1 MSPTIEDIKK
11 KYTKRLLAMPGV
23 VSVGLGKDPE
33 GIPRIIVGLERPQ
46 PETQKKLPKTLEG
59 YPLHIEIIGKIKAL

>member
-1 MSPTIEDIKK
+1 MSPSIEDIKK
-11 KYTKRLLAMPGV
+11 KYTQRLLAMPGV
-23 VSVGLGKDPE
+23 ISVGIGKNPE
-33 GIPRIIVGLERPQ
+33 GTPMIVIGLERPQ

>member
-1 MSPTIEDIKK
+1 VI
-11 KYTKRLLAMPGV
+11 
-23 VSVGLGKDPE
+23 SVGIGKDPD
-33 GIPRIIVGLERPQ
+33 GIPVIIVGLERPQ